1 MATNRAQFHAPWS
14 ASKVNMALRC
24 PREFH
29 YRYVDKLPQPE
40 TMPET
45 RLGKVIHTALEK
57 ILLGADQQVVL
68 AELRVDL
75 EDDWEK
81 DKFDRI
87 TANIPAYLQ
96 RLNEFGRKHRINR
109 RMTEFF
115 LAIREDGTPTQFYSG
130 DAFFRGIFDA
140 GYIFDNVN
148 MALIDHKTGER
159 RKSSS
164 MIAQLQGYAVLA
176 AASFRQVRRFWL
188 GMHWVANAVIDW
200 SRPVSHS
207 ETQGELLPNV
217 FDNIEA
223 AALAVSD
230 GPRPNPGTWCER
242 CSYRSVCPA
251 AWAVR
256 FEPVDDET
264 VEPGLED

>member
-1 MATNRAQFHAPWS
+1 
-14 ASKVNMALRC
+14 MALRC

-29 YRYVDKLPQPE
+29 YRYVDKLAAPE
-40 TMPET
+40 EMPEAK
-45 RLGKVIHTALEK
+45 LGKIIHAALEQV
-57 ILLGADQQVVL
+57 LLGANLEIVL
-68 AELRVDL
+68 AELRTEL
-75 EDDWEK
+75 EDRWLQ

-87 TANIPAYLQ
+87 TANIPTYLA
-96 RLNEFGRKHRINR
+96 RIEDFHRRHRINR
-109 RMTEFF
+109 RMTEFS
-115 LAIREDGTPTQFYSG
+115 LAIRADGTPTQFYSG

-140 GYIFDNVN
+140 GYIFDNDN
-148 MALIDHKTGER
+148 MALVDHKTGEQ

-164 MIAQLQGYAVLA
+164 LIEQLQGYAVLA
-176 AASFRQVRRFWL
+176 AASFRQVRRFYL
-188 GMHWVANAVIDW
+188 GMHWVANADIDW

-207 ETQGELLPNV
+207 EIQGELLPNV

-242 CSYRSVCPA
+242 CFYRSVCPS

-256 FEPVDDET
+256 FEPVDDDEA
-264 VEPGLED
+264 EPGL

>member
-1 MATNRAQFHAPWS
+1 
-14 ASKVNMALRC
+14 MALRC

-40 TMPET
+40 EMPET
-45 RLGKVIHTALEK
+45 RLGKVIHTALER
-57 ILLGADQQVVL
+57 ILQGADRKLVL
-68 AELRVDL
+68 AEIREEL
-75 EDDWEK
+75 ENEREQDR
-81 DKFDRI
+81 FDRI
-87 TANIPAYLQ
+87 TANIPTYLQ
-96 RLNEFGRKHRINR
+96 RVNDFHRKHRVNR
-109 RMTEFF
+109 RMIEFF

-130 DAFFRGIFDA
+130 DAFFRGIFDV
-140 GYIFDNVN
+140 GYIFDNIN
-148 MALIDHKTGER
+148 MALVDHKTGEQ
-159 RKSSS
+159 RKSFSLVE
-164 MIAQLQGYAVLA
+164 QLQGYAVLA
-176 AASFRQVRRFWL
+176 SASFRQVRHFWL
-188 GMHWVANAVIDW
+188 GIHWVANAVLEW

-207 ETQGELLPNV
+207 EIQGELLPNV

-256 FEPVDDET
+256 FEPVDDEEI
-264 VEPGLED
+264 EPGL